1 MANLTFIHAKI
12 IALTRKESLFIIYMF
27 IILSPRISIIFF
39 SEIVQSN
46 YQYSIGRNTYF
57 TALNST
63 EIASEI
69 TLNYNALFVKSGD
82 KDSKYLEK
90 NSTERYYG
98 L

>member
-1 MANLTFIHAKI
+1 MIPCSSYI
-12 IALTRKESLFIIYMF
+12 CSLFF
-27 IILSPRISIIFF
+27 SPRISIILL
-39 SEIVQSN
+39 SEIVQLN
-46 YQYSIGRNTYF
+46 HQYSIGRNTYF

-69 TLNYNALFVKSGD
+69 TLNYNALFARNRILQIYVKSGD
-82 KDSKYLEK
+82 KNSKYLEK

>member
-1 MANLTFIHAKI
+1 M
-12 IALTRKESLFIIYMF
+12 FIIYMF
-27 IILSPRISIIFF
+27 IIFSPRISIIFS
-39 SEIVQSN
+39 SEIVQLN
-46 YQYSIGRNTYF
+46 YQYCIGRNTYF